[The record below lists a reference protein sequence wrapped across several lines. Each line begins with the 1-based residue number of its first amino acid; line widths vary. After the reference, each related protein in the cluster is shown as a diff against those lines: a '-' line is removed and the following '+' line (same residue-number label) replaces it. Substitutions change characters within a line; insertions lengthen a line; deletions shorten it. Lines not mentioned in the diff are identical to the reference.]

1 MRRVHWTAEYIS
13 RLSRSGASR
22 RRLGRPALWANRPD
36 PPEALGNML
45 QHLARLEPETVL
57 VIESMVA
64 DILRTRAREG
74 RRPS

>member
-1 MRRVHWTAEYIS
+1 
-13 RLSRSGASR
+13 
-22 RRLGRPALWANRPD
+22 
-36 PPEALGNML
+36 ML